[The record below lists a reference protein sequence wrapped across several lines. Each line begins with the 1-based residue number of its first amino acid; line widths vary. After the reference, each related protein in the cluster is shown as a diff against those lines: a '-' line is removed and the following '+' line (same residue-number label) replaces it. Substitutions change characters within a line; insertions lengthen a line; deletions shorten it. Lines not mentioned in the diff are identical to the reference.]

1 MREMLT
7 SQHQTIQQ
15 LQQQMNNQ
23 MQEFQQQ
30 IQQLNQTKKQPVLPV
45 PSNNDNKEWLK
56 SYLIPKQMHT
66 IIGNR

>member
-30 IQQLNQTKKQPVLPV
+30 IQQLNQQMTSFVKQPVVAV
-45 PSNNDNKEWLK
+45 PPNNDNKE
-56 SYLIPKQMHT
+56 
-66 IIGNR
+66 